1 MSLAREKRASR
12 RRQERI
18 KRQMKNGEL
27 KKKSNGGRPPGALNK
42 STLLLQL
49 SAEKRIER
57 ILETSYTPL
66 EYMLRV
72 MTDEKIET
80 ERRDKMAAQA
90 AKYVHPTLQA
100 ITRKDGT
107 DALPDF
113 SKLSDEDLRAIEN
126 AKRLIGN
133 LIGAAA
139 EATSG
144 TGVGASGARPQIS
157 GSAQG

>member
-1 MSLAREKRASR
+1 MSLARERRASQ
-12 RRQERI
+12 RRQRRI

-27 KKKSNGGRPPGALNK
+27 LKKSNGGRPPGSLNK

-49 SAEKRIER
+49 SAEKRIES
-57 ILETSYTPL
+57 ILATSYTPL

-72 MTDEKIET
+72 MTDEKVEK

-90 AKYVHPTLQA
+90 AKYIHPTLQA

-107 DALPDF
+107 DIMPDF
-113 SKLSDEDLRAIEN
+113 SKLSDEELRSIEN

-133 LIGAAA
+133 LLGAAV

-144 TGVGASGARPQIS
+144 AGVGAPGARPQIS